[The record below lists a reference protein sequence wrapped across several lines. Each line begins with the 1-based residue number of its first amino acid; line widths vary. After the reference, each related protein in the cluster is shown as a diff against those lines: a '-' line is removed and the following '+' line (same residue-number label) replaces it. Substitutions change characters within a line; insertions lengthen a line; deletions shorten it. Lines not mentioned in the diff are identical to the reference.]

1 MKMQDVIIESARA
14 IGIHYLK
21 PEQMKAMYSIIGG
34 KDTFVSLPT
43 GYGKSVIFAALPM
56 AFDQLKGE
64 LKLLYECTYIYA
76 FFCFAGTS
84 GSIVLC
90 ISPLTSLMMDQ
101 QKKYAAGGLTV
112 EYVGEAQT
120 DRSAINRVLKGEAQL
135 VFISPESILAKGIF
149 RNMLL
154 SPPYIKNL
162 VAVVVDEAHCVK
174 TWGDDFRVAFS
185 EIGDLRSLIPDNVGV
200 HALTATSTTE
210 TFYIIV
216 SR

>member
-112 EYVGEAQT
+112 EYVGEA
-120 DRSAINRVLKGEAQL
+120 
-135 VFISPESILAKGIF
+135 
-149 RNMLL
+149 
-154 SPPYIKNL
+154 
-162 VAVVVDEAHCVK
+162 
-174 TWGDDFRVAFS
+174 
-185 EIGDLRSLIPDNVGV
+185 
-200 HALTATSTTE
+200 
-210 TFYIIV
+210 
-216 SR
+216 